1 MFIRGLMKTFV
12 LKTVLGSVLT
22 IQATNWSLK
31 ETHQVLEFVVKEYTN
46 PSQSTS
52 YQVALIPI
60 SQIEYCY
67 EVDSVKATNPETP

>member
-12 LKTVLGSVLT
+12 VKTVLGSVLT
-22 IQATNWSLK
+22 IKATHWSLK
-31 ETHQVLEFVVKEYTN
+31 EGHQVLEFLAKESTN
-46 PSQSTS
+46 PSESKT
-52 YQVALIPI
+52 YQAALVPV